1 MNRFGLKSVT
11 TRNEWDG
18 QVEYIVKKGDSL
30 YKISK
35 EYGVNINDLINAN
48 SLTNNM
54 IYPNQILVIPKKVNG
69 AMYFEEYIIRPNDT
83 LELISEKTLVSVD
96 ELSKYNDLTK
106 LVLIEDQVLN
116 IPRNVKKY
124 VIQENDTLDSI
135 LDKTNLTLDELL
147 ELNLDEWLKSGKT
160 IFVR

>member
-11 TRNEWDG
+11 TRNEWDN
-18 QVEYIVKKGDSL
+18 QVEYVVKKGDSL

-35 EYGVNINDLINAN
+35 EYGISINDLINAN

-54 IYPNQILVIPKKVNG
+54 IYPNQVLVIPKKVNG
-69 AMYFEEYIIRPNDT
+69 TMYFEEYIIKPNDT
-83 LELISEKTLVSVD
+83 LELISEKTLVSLD

-106 LVLIEDQVLN
+106 LILIEDQVIN
-116 IPRNVKKY
+116 IPREKKVY
-124 VIQENDTLDSI
+124 VIREDDTLDSI

-147 ELNLDEWLKSGKT
+147 ELNLEEWLKSGKT
-160 IFVR
+160 IIIK